1 MRLHIFALSLYF
13 IYLNVSSINA
23 QQLPDLTEGDT
34 EFVNEMIE
42 AIPSHYMAGN
52 YEKRY
57 LVSAKKEFAN
67 NGIILN
73 AKILKKYLDFCLL
86 YQGQAIRFY
95 RNEPRGIIQDCRLR
109 ESEYNSSLVEIK
121 TKLNN
126 IDIDL
131 FDENDFSNL
140 YRAYKTVLH
149 NTDNKHHNYFFNFID
164 EYAETSKIYN
174 YKKFELS
181 EILKTS
187 MDFYQNQMIVNALPG
202 FDYYDWNKYSGENKY
217 WIIEYVDFY
226 LQNVDG
232 IPKSEYFDLTASLVS
247 SDKAIRE
254 ANKRKEW
261 SERLEYL
268 KENRDRLYRNKAKEI
283 ADCQKPYNYIINEI
297 QADLKQRIAHERS
310 MGYPSTGSNSLKGH
324 LRKQLDLLDSCG
336 TMPDYEDE
344 IETLE
349 RWLSD

>member
-1 MRLHIFALSLYF
+1 MRF
-13 IYLNVSSINA
+13 ISS
-23 QQLPDLTEGDT
+23 
-34 EFVNEMIE
+34 
-42 AIPSHYMAGN
+42 
-52 YEKRY
+52 
-57 LVSAKKEFAN
+57 
-67 NGIILN
+67 
-73 AKILKKYLDFCLL
+73 LL
-86 YQGQAIRFY
+86 YKYIRFY